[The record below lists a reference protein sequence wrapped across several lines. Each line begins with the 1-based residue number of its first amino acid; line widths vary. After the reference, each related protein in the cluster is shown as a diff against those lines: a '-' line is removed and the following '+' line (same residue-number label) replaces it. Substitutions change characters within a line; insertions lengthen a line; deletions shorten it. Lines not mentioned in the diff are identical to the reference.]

1 MKCSMKPTRLL
12 MSVAMMMC
20 LLSGAGCGTSRVI
33 GKTYTDENGY
43 YCLSQETLRTINVVI
58 KNAPKK
64 KVVVNPI

>member
-1 MKCSMKPTRLL
+1 MNNSKKLTRPLV
-12 MSVAMMMC
+12 SVVMMTF

-43 YCLSQETLRTINVVI
+43 YCLHPETLKSINVAI

-64 KVVVNPI
+64 KVVVNAI

>member
-1 MKCSMKPTRLL
+1 
-12 MSVAMMMC
+12 MSVVMMMC

-43 YCLSQETLRTINVVI
+43 YCLHPETLKSINVAI

-64 KVVVNPI
+64 KVVVESL

>member
-1 MKCSMKPTRLL
+1 MNVVMTML
-12 MSVAMMMC
+12 

-58 KNAPKK
+58 KNSPKK
-64 KVVVNPI
+64 KVVVEPL